1 MEIVVTEFISLD
13 GVVQA
18 PGGPD
23 EDPEG
28 GFAHGG
34 WQMAY
39 GDEALGQAIDRG
51 TQQADAFLF
60 GRKTFELWVGH
71 WPNFPDEPFGKVVNP
86 TPKHVVSDTLA
97 ESDITW
103 GPTSLIRGADLVPA
117 VEALRAAP
125 GRDCVVWGSS
135 GLVQSLLDHDLVD
148 RLHLYV
154 SPVVL
159 GGGKTIYGSG
169 GGLRA
174 FELAECDRT
183 PAGML
188 LTRYERRR

>member
-18 PGGPD
+18 PGMPD

-34 WQMAY
+34 WQVPY
-39 GDEALGQAIDRG
+39 GDEALGEALDRS
-51 TQQADAFLF
+51 TSAADAFLF

-71 WPNFPDEPFGKVVNP
+71 WPAHPDEPFGKVVNP
-86 TPKHVVSDTLA
+86 APKHVVSDSLA

-103 GPTSLIRGADLVPA
+103 GPTSLIRGADLVAA
-117 VEALRAAP
+117 VEALRTAP

-135 GLVQSLLDHDLVD
+135 QLVQSLLEHDLVD
-148 RLHLYV
+148 RLDLFV

-159 GGGKTIYGSG
+159 GGGKTIYGTDG
-169 GGLRA
+169 ALRA
-174 FELAECDRT
+174 FELTRCDRT
-183 PAGML
+183 STGAL
-188 LTRYERRR
+188 VTSYARRR

>member
-18 PGGPD
+18 PGLPD

-34 WQMAY
+34 WQMPY
-39 GDEALGQAIDRG
+39 GDDLVGAAIDRG
-51 TQQADAFLF
+51 TQRADAFLF

-86 TPKHVVSDTLA
+86 APKHVVSDSLA

-103 GPTSLIRGADLVPA
+103 GPTSLIRRADLGPA

-135 GLVQSLLDHDLVD
+135 VLVQALLADDLVD
-148 RLHLYV
+148 RLELFIA
-154 SPVVL
+154 PVVL
-159 GGGKTIYGSG
+159 GGGKSIFPTDGA
-169 GGLRA
+169 LRG
-174 FELAECDRT
+174 FELTHLDRAST
-183 PAGML
+183 GAIV
-188 LTRYERRR
+188 TRYERRR

>member
-13 GVVQA
+13 GVVQS
-18 PGGPD
+18 PGGED

-28 GFAHGG
+28 GFGHGG

-39 GDEALGQAIDRG
+39 GDDVVGAAIDRG
-51 TQQADAFLF
+51 TQRADAFLF

-103 GPTSLIRGADLVPA
+103 APTSLIRGAQLVAA

-135 GLVQSLLDHDLVD
+135 GLVQSLLAHDLVD
-148 RLHLYV
+148 RLELFV
-154 SPVVL
+154 APVVL
-159 GGGKTIYGSG
+159 GGGKSIFGSG
-169 GGLRA
+169 GGLRG
-174 FELAECDRT
+174 FELTALERAT
-183 PAGML
+183 TGQL
-188 LTRYERRR
+188 VTRYERRR